1 MSDGKPVPMY
11 FKICG
16 ITTEGLYYYITIYIT
31 RANIDQRTQTATKM
45 LYEFGGK
52 VIYRQL

>member
-1 MSDGKPVPMY
+1 MSDSKPVPMY

-16 ITTEGLYYYITIYIT
+16 KTTGGLHYYISIYIN
-31 RANIDQRTQTATKM
+31 RANIDQGTQTATKM
-45 LYEFGGK
+45 LHELGSK